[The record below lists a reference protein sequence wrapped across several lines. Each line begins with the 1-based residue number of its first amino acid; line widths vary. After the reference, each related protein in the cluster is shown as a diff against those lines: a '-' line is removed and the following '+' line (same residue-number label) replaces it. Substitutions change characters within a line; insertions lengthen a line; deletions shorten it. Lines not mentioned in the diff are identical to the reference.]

1 MRNEKKT
8 RDAFLDEM
16 VALLPRLWRFAM
28 AQSRQKSLAEDLVQQ
43 TCQRAL
49 ERRHQFMPG
58 TRLDHW
64 MFAILVSMW
73 KNYLRAEKVRRGLGT
88 VDAADLWD
96 DGQVGKA
103 DDAILRSQLMNA
115 VTSLPEWQRNPVFLV
130 YVEHLSYQD
139 AAGVLDVPLG
149 TLMSRLAA
157 AKTALAAILNPSAPP
172 LPQDRSY
179 HD

>member
-1 MRNEKKT
+1 
-8 RDAFLDEM
+8 M

-28 AQSRQKSLAEDLVQQ
+28 SQSRQRILAEDLVQQ

-49 ERRHQFMPG
+49 ERRPQFIPG

-64 MFAILVSMW
+64 MFAILASVW
-73 KNYLRAEKVRRGLGT
+73 KNHLRAEKVRRGLGT

-96 DGQVGKA
+96 DGQIGKA
-103 DDAILRSQLMNA
+103 DEAILKSQLITS

-130 YVEHLSYQD
+130 YVEQLSYQD
-139 AAGVLDVPLG
+139 AADVLDIPLG
-149 TLMSRLAA
+149 TVMSRLAA
-157 AKTALAAILNPSAPP
+157 AKTALAAMLNPTAPR

>member
-1 MRNEKKT
+1 VRNEKKT

-28 AQSRQKSLAEDLVQQ
+28 SQSRQKILAEDLVQQ

-49 ERRHQFMPG
+49 ERRMQFVPG

-64 MFAILVSMW
+64 MFAILASVW
-73 KNYLRAEKVRRGLGT
+73 KNHLRAEKVRRGLGT
-88 VDAADLWD
+88 VDASDLWD
-96 DGQVGKA
+96 EGQIGKA
-103 DDAILRSQLMNA
+103 DDIILKSQLMTA
-115 VTSLPEWQRNPVFLV
+115 VTALPEWQRNLVFLV
-130 YVEHLSYQD
+130 YVEQLSYQD
-139 AAGVLDVPLG
+139 AADVLDIPLG
-149 TLMSRLAA
+149 TVMSRLAA
-157 AKTALAAILNPSAPP
+157 AKTALAAKLNPTAPR

>member
-1 MRNEKKT
+1 
-8 RDAFLDEM
+8 M

-28 AQSRQKSLAEDLVQQ
+28 SQSRQRILAEDLVQQ

-49 ERRHQFMPG
+49 ERRPQFVPG

-64 MFAILVSMW
+64 MFAILVSVW

-88 VDAADLWD
+88 VDASDLWD
-96 DGQVGKA
+96 ESQIGKA
-103 DDAILRSQLMNA
+103 DDIILKSQLITA
-115 VTSLPEWQRNPVFLV
+115 VTSLPDWQRAPVFLV

-139 AAGVLDVPLG
+139 AANVLDIPLG
-149 TLMSRLAA
+149 TVMSRLAA
-157 AKTALAAILNPSAPP
+157 AKIALAAKLNPAAPR